1 MFEFLEVISP
11 GCGATWQDA
20 GRPGWKRFGVPP
32 GGWMD
37 AQAAG
42 EANCLAGNAEETVVV
57 ELALQGARFRVRR
70 EGWLAVAGAA
80 MGPAPGVVRK
90 VARGEELA
98 FTRHEAGV
106 YAYLAVPGG
115 WSAPVILGSA
125 SVSERSG
132 LGRALAKGDVL
143 SCRHDPARPGWRP
156 AGDGPSA
163 AIYPRNIQVRAWRGP
178 QWTEFSVAARGA
190 FFGTPWT
197 VSSQLDRMGVRLTG
211 AVIPTPPATM
221 PSEPVL
227 AGSVQITGGGQPV
240 VTMRDGP
247 TVGGY
252 PKIVWLDDEACRR
265 VAQVPPGGTVEF
277 LPPDE

>member
-1 MFEFLEVISP
+1 VARR
-11 GCGATWQDA
+11 G
-20 GRPGWKRFGVPP
+20 GRVDG
-32 GGWMD
+32 
-37 AQAAG
+37 
-42 EANCLAGNAEETVVV
+42 
-57 ELALQGARFRVRR
+57 
-70 EGWLAVAGAA
+70 AGA
-80 MGPAPGVVRK
+80 K

-115 WSAPVILGSA
+115 WSAPLILGSA

-132 LGRALAKGDVL
+132 LGRALAQGDVL
-143 SCRHDPARPGWRP
+143 LCHHDPARPGRRP
-156 AGDGPSA
+156 AGDAPSA
-163 AIYPRNIQVRAWRGP
+163 AIYPRNIQVRSWRGP
-178 QWTEFSVAARGA
+178 QWTEFSPAARAA
-190 FFGTPWT
+190 FFGIRWT

-211 AVIPTPPATM
+211 GDVPTVPATM
-221 PSEPVL
+221 RSEPVL

-252 PKIVWLDDEACRR
+252 PKIAWLDDEACCR

-277 LPPDE
+277 LLPDE

>member
-1 MFEFLEVISP
+1 MFEFLEVLSP

-37 AQAAG
+37 AEAAG
-42 EANCLAGNAEETVVV
+42 QANRLAGNPEGAVVL
-57 ELALQGARFRVRR
+57 ELALQGARFRARR
-70 EGWLAVAGAA
+70 DGWLAVAGAS
-80 MGPAPGVVRK
+80 MGWKPGTVRR
-90 VARGEELA
+90 VGCGEELE
-98 FTRHEAGV
+98 FTRHKAGV

-125 SVSERSG
+125 GVSARGG
-132 LGRALAKGDVL
+132 LGRSLAKGDVL
-143 SCRHDPARPGWRP
+143 CCGVDPRAPGWQP
-156 AGDGPSA
+156 APGAPVAPDL
-163 AIYPRNIQVRAWRGP
+163 PRRIEVRVWRGP
-178 QWTEFSVAARGA
+178 QWKDFATAARRT
-190 FFGTPWT
+190 FFAADWT
-197 VSSQLDRMGVRLTG
+197 VSARSDRMGVGLDG
-211 AVIPTPPATM
+211 PSLEVPPALM

-227 AGSVQITGGGQPV
+227 VGSVQITGEGRPV

-252 PKIVWLDDEACRR
+252 PKIAWLDAKECRR
-265 VAQVPPGGTVEF
+265 LAQVPPGGVVGF